1 MFLSDKYA
9 TDIRRSYLTS
19 IKPRYNKGIVLNVD
33 DPKNMLIFIIFII
46 NNYLLLLNHVNINYY
61 NY

>member
-46 NNYLLLLNHVNINYY
+46 NIYY
-61 NY
+61 Y

>member
-19 IKPRYNKGIVLNVD
+19 IKPRYSKGIVLNVD

>member
-46 NNYLLLLNHVNINYY
+46 NNYLLLLNHVDINYY